1 MLPEINPETNHVIT
15 LGVYK
20 PRQSDWSEVDE
31 VLDIIGRRDYGNFL
45 YEYFPNLQ
53 PHTEESLTLE
63 KLSEWY
69 SGRAEE
75 IERRT
80 GQGSND
86 RTNPSFRTKPGG
98 P

>member
-1 MLPEINPETNHVIT
+1 M
-15 LGVYK
+15 
-20 PRQSDWSEVDE
+20 
-31 VLDIIGRRDYGNFL
+31 DIIGRRDYGNFL

-63 KLSEWY
+63 TLSEWY

-80 GQGSND
+80 GQGFPDHRDPWNYS
-86 RTNPSFRTKPGG
+86 
-98 P
+98 

>member
-1 MLPEINPETNHVIT
+1 MIN

-45 YEYFPNLQ
+45 YEYFPNLE
-53 PHTEESLTLE
+53 PHTEESLTCR

-69 SGRAEE
+69 SG
-75 IERRT
+75 T
-80 GQGSND
+80 GLKLLSSHVIVHDQAILARFSTLHRKSGRN
-86 RTNPSFRTKPGG
+86 
-98 P
+98 